1 MFADF
6 NMNRVKPEMG
16 TFLNTENLTN
26 LVKENT
32 CFKVAGSRTCAYQGV
47 RNVSFSENCA
57 YVLNG

>member
-6 NMNRVKPEMG
+6 NMNRVKPKMS

-26 LVKENT
+26 LIKENT

-47 RNVSFSENCA
+47 RNVSGS
-57 YVLNG
+57 